1 MHLGQVKPTWLFLV
15 LHLLTVC
22 RYSTSTL
29 ERQGCQSTFFPFAF
43 NSRVAQVFVHE
54 KVKHWSAKL
63 ETFSS
68 PIVVEDSDDDD
79 DDDDDDVIEL

>member
-1 MHLGQVKPTWLFLV
+1 
-15 LHLLTVC
+15 LH
-22 RYSTSTL
+22 
-29 ERQGCQSTFFPFAF
+29 FIH
-43 NSRVAQVFVHE
+43 RVVQVFVHE

-68 PIVVEDSDDDD
+68 PIVVSDDDDGDDDSDGDSDD